1 MKVGDP
7 TDTLFADG
15 VIVPGTPEE
24 MQKQEEAAKQRL
36 AELHKQR
43 LEAARGRRYQC
54 LAYSSKAKSWTTVSI
69 ETTFTNA
76 GLNDTPRFGSGLPRD
91 KDMRF

>member
-15 VIVPGTPEE
+15 VLVPGTPEE
-24 MQKQEEAAKQRL
+24 MQQQEEAAKQKL

-43 LEAARGRRYQC
+43 LEAARVP
-54 LAYSSKAKSWTTVSI
+54 L
-69 ETTFTNA
+69 
-76 GLNDTPRFGSGLPRD
+76 PMSGLLVKSTIVD
-91 KDMRF
+91 YGID